1 MAEPVVEERAA
12 AKVNLDLHVLGRRE
26 DGYHELDSLVVF
38 GPVADRLTFA
48 PAAELELELR
58 GPFAAT
64 VPHGEA
70 NLVLRAARDLA
81 AWTGT
86 ERGARIVLEKNLP
99 PSAGLGGG
107 SADAAATLRGLRR
120 LWGLELDL
128 VQLLELAASLGAD
141 VPVCLYG
148 RTARMRGRGER
159 IDPVRNLPDL
169 PLLLVN
175 PGVELPTA
183 TVFEALRGRTGERGR
198 PPLPAAA
205 TLPLFA
211 AWLERGRNDLEAAAC
226 ELQPVIVDVLT
237 RIRGAPDCLVARM
250 SGSGATCW
258 GLFARPAAAAAAAEA
273 LTADRPG
280 WWIVHGTV
288 ESRP

>member
-1 MAEPVVEERAA
+1 MAEPLLEERAA
-12 AKVNLDLHVLGRRE
+12 AKVNLDLHVLGRRG

-38 GPVADRLTFA
+38 GPAADRLLFT
-48 PAAELELELR
+48 PAAELELELA
-58 GPFAAT
+58 GPFAAE

-86 ERGARIVLEKNLP
+86 RRGAHILLEKNLP
-99 PSAGLGGG
+99 PAAGLGGG

-120 LWGLELDL
+120 LWELDLDL

-148 RTARMRGRGER
+148 RTARIRGRGER
-159 IDPVRNLPDL
+159 IDPVRRLPAL

-183 TVFEALRGRTGERGR
+183 AVFEALHGQAGEERR
-198 PPLPAAA
+198 PPLPAGAS
-205 TLPLFA
+205 LPLFA
-211 AWLERGRNDLEAAAC
+211 AWLERGRNDLEAAARK
-226 ELQPVIVDVLT
+226 LRPVIGEVLT
-237 RIRGAPDCLVARM
+237 RIREEPDCLVARM
-250 SGSGATCW
+250 SGSGASCW
-258 GLFARPAAAAAAAEA
+258 GLFARPTAAAAAAEHLA
-273 LTADRPG
+273 AAEPG
-280 WWIVHGTV
+280 WWVVHGTV
-288 ESRP
+288 ESPP